1 MDKMNEQLQEIEKLR
16 KEVSDMEVEKMEMRE
31 MNEYLK
37 QEIGIVTE
45 MAAKRQKE
53 LQEKYIRQDLQRQ
66 FGGDDNKPNN

>member
-1 MDKMNEQLQEIEKLR
+1 MGKMNEQLEEIEKLR
-16 KEVSDMEVEKMEMRE
+16 KEVSDMEVERLEMRE

-53 LQEKYIRQDLQRQ
+53 LQEKYIKQDLDKQ
-66 FGGDDNKPNN
+66 FAGSDTKINN